1 MATMGAPSRQV
12 PMQGLGDRL
21 RARARELGL
30 SDAEVA
36 RRSGLGQT
44 RYAGYVIDRHEP
56 DLMTLKRICSVLGV
70 SATDLLGGA
79 SLVTNDAEALRTKI
93 SAALEALD
101 QRSLEVAAI
110 VVDGLVARL
119 VPDRATDAGSPTE
132 PEVDVPHETRRD

>member
-1 MATMGAPSRQV
+1 MH
-12 PMQGLGDRL
+12 GLGERL

-36 RRSGLGQT
+36 RRAGLGQT

-56 DLMTLKRICSVLGV
+56 DLATFRRICSVLG
-70 SATDLLGGA
+70 SSPTDLLGDG
-79 SLVTNDAEALRTKI
+79 SLVAGDIGMLRTRI
-93 SAALEALD
+93 AAALEALD

-119 VPDRATDAGSPTE
+119 VPDRGADAGSG
-132 PEVDVPHETRRD
+132 VD